1 MRKKL
6 SLWASLSLI
15 LVTMIALTTSIFYAI
30 MIHET
35 HNSIKVQ
42 ETHLLTS
49 TGKMLAQN
57 SDIKEALSVKKTNPK
72 IISFTKDVANQYDL
86 DYVVVMDMKG
96 IRLTHPNP
104 EKIGHPFQG
113 GDEKNVLSGKE
124 VISTAHGSLGKSI
137 RYLIPVRDEQKK
149 QIGAIAVGLK
159 LKTLN
164 DVINDSKQKYTSALL
179 ICILTSLLVTSLM
192 AIRLKKQ
199 LHNLEPSEIYQL
211 LEERNA
217 MLDQINNAVFII
229 NRTHHITLTNQSAK
243 NLVESA
249 LSLKNI
255 QGQKIEKLFPYF
267 SKIDLTKAHEQL
279 FRFIDEDYLITI
291 SPISVK
297 NDLRGYLIL
306 LRKAADAI
314 YTMDQLVYTTTYA
327 SALQAQTHKFMNHLH
342 VLYGLVDIHY
352 YDQLKIYLDSIIDE
366 ETDTL
371 THLSVL
377 IKEPLLASFLIGEEA
392 KYSEQGISLNVEVSS
407 DIPECHSQ
415 NQLNKVLMI
424 FRYLHENLLSKWKIK
439 KLIITLFYENGNL
452 NSYYQ
457 MVDLDLQKDDLNNL
471 LSTSYFNQLLL
482 DTHSQ
487 IKNESSHE
495 QLALSIKIPYDGE

>member
-1 MRKKL
+1 MKKKL
-6 SLWASLSLI
+6 SLWASLSLV
-15 LVTMIALTTSIFYAI
+15 LVTMIALTTSVFYAI

-49 TGKMLAQN
+49 TGQMLAKN
-57 SDIKEALSVKKTNPK
+57 IEIKKALINNKTNK
-72 IISFTKDVANQYDL
+72 SIISISRETAKSYNL
-86 DYVVVMDMKG
+86 DFVVVMNMKG

-113 GDEKNVLSGKE
+113 GDEKNVLHGKE
-124 VISTAHGSLGKSI
+124 VISTANGSLGKSI
-137 RYLIPVRDEQKK
+137 RYLVPVYDTKQK

-179 ICILTSLLVTSLM
+179 ICILISLLVTSFIAL
-192 AIRLKKQ
+192 RLKKQ

-229 NRTHHITLTNQSAK
+229 NKTHHVTLANQSAK
-243 NLVESA
+243 NLIEST
-249 LSLKNI
+249 LSLKNV
-255 QGQKIEKLFPYF
+255 QGQKFEKLFPYF
-267 SKIDLTKAHEQL
+267 SKIDLAKGHEQL

-291 SPISVK
+291 SPISVN
-297 NDLRGYLIL
+297 NDLRGYLIF

-366 ETDTL
+366 ETDSL

-377 IKEPLLASFLIGEEA
+377 IKEPLLASFLIGEEN
-392 KYSEQGISLNVEVSS
+392 KYREQGINLSVEVSS

-415 NQLNKVLMI
+415 NQLNNFLMI

-439 KLIITLFYENGNL
+439 KLIITQFYEKGCL

-457 MVDLDLQKDDLNNL
+457 IIEHDLEWNDLNNL
-471 LSTSYFNQLLL
+471 LSTSYFNQLLQ

-487 IKNESSHE
+487 IKNESLKE
-495 QLALSIKIPYDGE
+495 QLAFSIKIPYDGE